1 MTFYPNT
8 DEDRRE
14 MLKTIGITQFE
25 ELIREIPDE
34 IRLKGDLKI
43 PEAMSELEV
52 LAHLSSLAKKNIST
66 SDFISFLGAGA
77 YDHFVPSVIG
87 AILNRSEYYTAYT
100 PYQAEVSQGTLQA
113 IYEYQTMV
121 CRLTGM
127 DVSNASMY
135 DAGSAMAEAALLSA
149 GYTGRKKIIVA
160 HPVNP
165 FYVQVVKTY
174 CHGQGFEVVEVPS
187 ARGVVDAGAVERI
200 IDDKTASLIVQLPS
214 FLGTLSEMLSLSE
227 LVHSKGSI
235 LIVDVNPISL
245 GILKPPS
252 EYGADVVVGEGQ
264 PLGIQQNFGGPF
276 LGIFAVKE
284 FLIRRI
290 PGRLAGVTV
299 DADGERGFVLTLQTR
314 EQQIRRERATS
325 NICTNEGL
333 MMLASTIYMSL
344 LGKEGIREVAL
355 QSTANAHYL
364 ADQISKIPGYKIKYH
379 QPFFNEFLV
388 TTPVAPSSIIDAG
401 LKENFLAGVDISVLD
416 PSESGLLVAVTEKRK
431 RTEID
436 AFVKFLKKFSPSK

>member
-14 MLKTIGITQFE
+14 MLETIGVARFE
-25 ELIREIPDE
+25 DLIREIPDE

-52 LAHLSSLAKKNIST
+52 YTHLSSLAKKNT
-66 SDFISFLGAGA
+66 SMSDSISFLGAGV
-77 YDHFVPSVIG
+77 YDHFVPSAVS
-87 AILNRSEYYTAYT
+87 ALLSRSEYYTAYT

-113 IYEYQTMV
+113 IYEYQTMI

-135 DAGSAMAEAALLSA
+135 DGGSAMAEAALLSA
-149 GYTGRKKIIVA
+149 SQTGRKKIVIG

-165 FYVQVVKTY
+165 LYVQVVKTY
-174 CHGQGFEVVEVPS
+174 CHGQGFEVVEIPP
-187 ARGVVDAGAVERI
+187 VDGIVNAEMINRV
-200 IDDKTASLIVQLPS
+200 IDDKTASLIVQQPS
-214 FLGTLSEMLSLSE
+214 FFGTLSELFPLSE
-227 LVHSKGSI
+227 VVHSKGSI
-235 LIVDVNPISL
+235 FIVNANPISL

-264 PLGIQQNFGGPF
+264 PLGIQKSFGGPF

-284 FLIRRI
+284 FLLRRI

-299 DADGERGFVLTLQTR
+299 DASGERGFVLTLQTR

-325 NICTNEGL
+325 
-333 MMLASTIYMSL
+333 IYVQM
-344 LGKEGIREVAL
+344 R
-355 QSTANAHYL
+355 
-364 ADQISKIPGYKIKYH
+364 D
-379 QPFFNEFLV
+379 
-388 TTPVAPSSIIDAG
+388 
-401 LKENFLAGVDISVLD
+401 
-416 PSESGLLVAVTEKRK
+416 
-431 RTEID
+431 
-436 AFVKFLKKFSPSK
+436 